1 MQSNSHYLDI
11 VYRKLQW
18 KEGLHDFQQEYI
30 PYILNGDNLLLCAAT
45 GDRKSSFFTVLILV
59 HLEVRNNPGL
69 YKGFEA
75 KKLLAPDGTS
85 EEAGFKNGMR

>member
-1 MQSNSHYLDI
+1 M
-11 VYRKLQW
+11 
-18 KEGLHDFQQEYI
+18 
-30 PYILNGDNLLLCAAT
+30 
-45 GDRKSSFFTVLILV
+45 VLILV
-59 HLEVRNNPGL
+59 HLEVHNNPDL